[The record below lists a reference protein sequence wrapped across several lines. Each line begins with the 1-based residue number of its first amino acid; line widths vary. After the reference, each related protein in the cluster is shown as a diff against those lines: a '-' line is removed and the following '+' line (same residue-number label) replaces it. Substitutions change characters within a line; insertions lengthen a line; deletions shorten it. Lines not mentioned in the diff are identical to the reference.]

1 MFPNLFF
8 NGDINQ
14 IKKDKPE
21 IALSAD
27 GKIDPTKYWF
37 NVDGFETNAARTPTT
52 FQTRAFPFYIEDL
65 RGPGVQ
71 YVNLNI
77 TRTFGVGGRRT
88 IQTRLDIQ
96 NLFNYAGYSNPVTD
110 PTNTNFGKVVAAA
123 SAAGAM
129 RFFSFGLRYAF

>member
-1 MFPNLFF
+1 M
-8 NGDINQ
+8 
-14 IKKDKPE
+14 
-21 IALSAD
+21 
-27 GKIDPTKYWF
+27 
-37 NVDGFETNAARTPTT
+37 
-52 FQTRAFPFYIEDL
+52 
-65 RGPGVQ
+65 
-71 YVNLNI
+71 NI
-77 TRTFGVGGRRT
+77 TRTFGVGARRT

>member
-1 MFPNLFF
+1 MRLMRP
-8 NGDINQ
+8 INFCRSSLL
-14 IKKDKPE
+14 
-21 IALSAD
+21 A
-27 GKIDPTKYWF
+27 IDPPRYAPRPSCPKSPVAT
-37 NVDGFETNAARTPTT
+37 APTA
-52 FQTRAFPFYIEDL
+52 FQTRAFPFYLEDL
-65 RGPGVQ
+65 RGPGIQ
-71 YVNLNI
+71 YANLNV
-77 TRTFGVGGRRT
+77 TRTFRLGGSQT

>member
-8 NGDINQ
+8 YGDMEQ

-21 IALSAD
+21 IALNAN
-27 GKIDPTKYWF
+27 GKIDPSKYWF
-37 NVDGFETNAARTPTT
+37 NVAGFETNAARTPTT
-52 FQTRAFPFYIEDL
+52 FQTRAFPFYIDDL
-65 RGPGVQ
+65 RGPGIQ
-71 YVNLNI
+71 YVNMNL

-129 RFFSFGLRYAF
+129 RFFSFGIRYTF